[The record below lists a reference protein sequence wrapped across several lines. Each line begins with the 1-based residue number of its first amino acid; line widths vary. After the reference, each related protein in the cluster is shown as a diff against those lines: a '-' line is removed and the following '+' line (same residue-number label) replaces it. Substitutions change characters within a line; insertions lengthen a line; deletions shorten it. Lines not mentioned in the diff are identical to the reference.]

1 MIQEADMPTKRA
13 TTFVLLF
20 LAAIP
25 ITTDPANAQCSTG
38 PKPVDIVIHRAESLD
53 DPEGWFMGAPEMFL
67 EVDVNGHAEC
77 GLLGFGRG
85 SSRKLQGPL
94 KCTVMVDPPYDPIQ
108 VTIRLKEDDSELGI
122 TDDDLDIGGDAG
134 DLTLDLEYDP
144 GCLRVRGITPN
155 DVPGCFGAFGTLPD
169 DCSGDALNSQGNG
182 GGDGRGRLSYSIKPA
197 DDCSALVDDLNLTG
211 LEVIQVT
218 PNPDALIAERPT
230 MVRVNVCNNYETAV
244 APLVKV
250 TLLDKN
256 GNTFEESKVVNLD
269 ACESAQKINFFES
282 GVLPELGLLNNL
294 IVTAEIDPFLEID
307 CQTVECKLDDCRRRN
322 NVSASS
328 TTPLVAAR
336 PLAFLFQPLNA
347 IDSDCT
353 SFIADAVDLNT
364 TAAQSVSV
372 MQEIFPTRVI
382 DTEVSDE
389 YMIGF
394 PRHVPL
400 ICPHTRLITF
410 DLAYRLAR
418 VNGLPADRV
427 IGIGKDDY
435 FGCNLIDVPFIDD
448 CHDRGGFSAGQY
460 GRHGVVA
467 ESDAVLTDSDTVVH
481 ELGHSYD
488 LSEAPCAI
496 GWPASMFECED
507 EYNFCPD
514 GAGGQ
519 CPTTTG
525 ISTRGY
531 RFADNSD
538 QQGSSCIMGGT
549 SPGPLNAWI
558 DDVDYDTMLDHLAGV
573 SDESSLFVRMHL
585 DLLPVTGSFYADET
599 SSVTLVPDLLPAS
612 RGGAAYGMGSTSLVF
627 RNLGGVELDTIDF
640 TPETIDEMCNAGF
653 GSPEGWEY
661 LYGSGEEVDV
671 ALVVPLPADTA
682 TIDLERRACVSPP
695 GVPTP
700 VLVDTLVLLSEPITA
715 DLIYPTI
722 PVPVG
727 PGDAVPIRWGSSLL
741 PPFTGGE
748 STLLASPTSATI
760 LVSPNNGATWIPIA
774 HGVRENDYLWES
786 RSTGRYMVRVFVT
799 NGFDTSE
806 AEGLVDFD
814 FDGCPDVTDP
824 DPQFPDAD
832 FLDGDG
838 VADICDNCPTIPNP
852 VQEDQDDDSIGSA
865 CDNCPEFA
873 NLDQF
878 DGDSD
883 GSGDVCDCDPQDG
896 GAFSVPGPAGG
907 LALAK
912 NAVNPDTDLDMVW
925 DSLAPTAGSGT
936 AYDVIAGKLTGMA
949 GNGLV
954 PDDCPGNDLPSPGE
968 TFSRS
973 LSPGEGVWYVVRGQ
987 NSCGDGSWDGGGTG
1001 QVEPR
1006 EGDLAGLCP

>member
-1 MIQEADMPTKRA
+1 M
-13 TTFVLLF
+13 
-20 LAAIP
+20 
-25 ITTDPANAQCSTG
+25 
-38 PKPVDIVIHRAESLD
+38 PVDIVIHHAEALD
-53 DPEGWFMGAPEMFL
+53 DPEGFTMGMPEL
-67 EVDVNGHAEC
+67 YVEVAVNGVTEC
-77 GLLGFGRG
+77 VLGNNGA
-85 SSRKLQGPL
+85 SSMKLQGPL
-94 KCTVMVDPPYDPIQ
+94 TCRVMVDPPYDPIQ
-108 VTIRLKEDDSELGI
+108 VTIRLKEDDSELGGG
-122 TDDDLDIGGDAG
+122 DDQMDIGGDPG

-144 GCLRVRGITPN
+144 GCLRVRGLAPD
-155 DVPGCFGAFGTLPD
+155 DVPGCFGSFGTLPD
-169 DCSGDALNSQGNG
+169 GCSGDVQNSQGDG
-182 GGDGRGRLSYSIKPA
+182 GGDGRGRMSYSIKPG
-197 DDCSALVDDLNLTG
+197 DDCSALNDDLNLTG

-218 PNPDALIAERPT
+218 PNPDALIADKPT
-230 MVRVNVCNNYETAV
+230 MVRLNVCNNYETNV
-244 APLVKV
+244 DPLVKV
-250 TLLDKN
+250 TLQDKN
-256 GNTFEESKVVNLD
+256 GNIFEESQVVNLN
-269 ACESAQKINFFES
+269 ACGSAQNINFFTS
-282 GVLPELGLLNNL
+282 GVLPELGPLNNL
-294 IVTAEIDPFLEID
+294 IVTAEIDPFLDID
-307 CQTVECKLDDCRRRN
+307 CQAVECKFDDCRRKN
-322 NVSASS
+322 NVSESS
-328 TTPLVAAR
+328 SIPLVAAR
-336 PLAFLFQPLNA
+336 PLRYLFQPLNA

-353 SFIADAVDLNT
+353 GFIADSADL
-364 TAAQSVSV
+364 AASRDQTVSI
-372 MQEIFPTRVI
+372 MQEITPAVPI
-382 DTEVSDE
+382 DTELSDE

-394 PRHVPL
+394 PRHLPL
-400 ICPHTRLITF
+400 ICPHTRLIAV

-418 VNGLPADRV
+418 VNGQPADRV

-435 FGCNLIDVPFIDD
+435 FGCNLIDVPLIAD
-448 CHDRGGFSAGQY
+448 CHDRGGFSAGMF
-460 GRHGVVA
+460 GRHGVVV
-467 ESDAVLTDSDTVVH
+467 ESDAVLTDGETVVH

-488 LSEAPCAI
+488 LSDAPCPI
-496 GWPASMFECED
+496 GWPASAFECED

-525 ISTRGY
+525 ISSRGF
-531 RFADNSD
+531 RIADGLD
-538 QQGSSCIMGGT
+538 QQGKSCLMGAT
-549 SPGPLNAWI
+549 SPGPLSVWI
-558 DDVDYDTMLDHLAGV
+558 DDVDYDTMLDWVAGV
-573 SDESSLFVRMHL
+573 SEESALFVRIHL
-585 DLLPVTGSFYADET
+585 DLTPVTGSFYSDET
-599 SSVTLVPDLLPAS
+599 SMVTMVPDLLPES

-627 RNLGGVELDTIDF
+627 RNLGGVILDTIDF
-640 TPETIDEMCNAGF
+640 TPETIDEVCNAAF
-653 GSPEGWEY
+653 GSPEDYEAA
-661 LYGSGEEVDV
+661 EEEDLS
-671 ALVVPLPADTA
+671 LVIPLPADTA
-682 TIDLERRACVSPP
+682 TIDLVRRECVSPP
-695 GVPTP
+695 AVPP
-700 VLVDTLVLLSEPITA
+700 EAVVDTLVLVSEPFAA

-741 PPFTGGE
+741 PPFAGGE
-748 STLLASPTSATI
+748 STLLARPTSATI
-760 LVSPNNGATWIPIA
+760 LVSPNNGDTWIPIA
-774 HGVRENDYLWES
+774 HGVRETDYLWES
-786 RSTGRYMVRVFVT
+786 RSTGRYMVRVFLT
-799 NGFDTSE
+799 NGFDTAE
-806 AEGLVDFD
+806 AQGETDSD
-814 FDGCPDVTDP
+814 FDGCPDGTDP
-824 DPQFPDAD
+824 DPQIPDPD

-838 VADICDNCPTIPNP
+838 VADICDNCPTMPNP

-865 CDNCPEFA
+865 CDNCPEIA

-896 GAFSVPGPAGG
+896 GAFSVPGTAGG